1 MVAAIARLEKAL
13 TGVVKATVESTLGRL
28 GTVGAIAVDD
38 FIQRVA
44 SAVAQLRP
52 VLGSHVAV
60 SVDDVPVV
68 PTLPAGVVSVGSAVP
83 VMPSVAS
90 RQSPLRTPNREVLTA
105 TDLLQCCVDSSL
117 RLQYMGFQE
126 MRKVE

>member
-60 SVDDVPVV
+60 SVDDVPVARRC
-68 PTLPAGVVSVGSAVP
+68 LPVWCRLGQ
-83 VMPSVAS
+83 
-90 RQSPLRTPNREVLTA
+90 R
-105 TDLLQCCVDSSL
+105 SL
-117 RLQYMGFQE
+117 
-126 MRKVE
+126 